1 MEKSGNQRFI
11 EAKEYLQKRYF
22 LTTDAQIADKLG
34 TNRSYISEL
43 SNDKRNLTPRFIDK
57 IVYIF
62 PELSKDW
69 LLTGEGEMLNPEQ
82 SNSNA
87 EETLPAGWMNVPVVP
102 VTAQAGYTN
111 GYGDAEYIDSLDRMP
126 FPVDRQYKGRYI
138 CFEVRGDSMDDG
150 TSQSILDGDFVLARE
165 IGRTLWE
172 DYKLHFNKWLAFVIV
187 TREEGIMIK
196 QIIDHDV
203 TNHIITL
210 HSLNPLFHDYQVSL
224 ENVLEIYNV
233 VQVTRKHR

>member
-1 MEKSGNQRFI
+1 MSDVKDRLN
-11 EAKEYLQKRYF
+11 EYIKVKNITVREF
-22 LTTDAQIADKLG
+22 ERGA
-34 TNRSYISEL
+34 NL
-43 SNDKRNLTPRFIDK
+43 SNGYVSSIRRGIGRDSLDK
-57 IVYIF
+57 ILEQYTD
-62 PELSKDW
+62 LNRDW
-69 LLTGEGEMLNPEQ
+69 LLYGEGKMLNQDQ
-82 SNSNA
+82 SNANA
-87 EETLPAGWMNVPVVP
+87 EEILPAGWMNVPVVP

>member
-1 MEKSGNQRFI
+1 MKASERINKIVDHFGDSLTIIASKSGIKPQRL
-11 EAKEYLQKRYF
+11 Y
-22 LTTDAQIADKLG
+22 D
-34 TNRSYISEL
+34 ISSGKTKSFSEEVGKGIISL
-43 SNDKRNLTPRFIDK
+43 YPQLNPS
-57 IVYIF
+57 
-62 PELSKDW
+62 W
-69 LLTGEGEMLNPEQ
+69 LFYGEGEMLNPEQ

-87 EETLPAGWMNVPVVP
+87 EEILPAGWMNVPVVP

>member
-1 MEKSGNQRFI
+1 MRADERLLKVVEYTGESRAKLARSAGLLPQRLTDI
-11 EAKEYLQKRYF
+11 ANGKVKEISF
-22 LTTDAQIADKLG
+22 DVADKIASTVPQL
-34 TNRSYISEL
+34 NRE
-43 SNDKRNLTPRFIDK
+43 
-57 IVYIF
+57 
-62 PELSKDW
+62 W

-87 EETLPAGWMNVPVVP
+87 EETLPTGWMNVPVVP

-165 IGRTLWE
+165 ISRPLWE